1 MNKRK
6 KLITVL
12 MVIAAVLLIC
22 VGLYLMPKSFGK
34 GVDAKRVHHINVF
47 DGNTGEGFTV
57 DDPAQIRHIVENIQS
72 IPMHRDG
79 ISMGRMGY
87 GFKISYIDENDRD
100 VVPLF
105 FMNSDNTIR
114 KDPFFY
120 RCEGGLGFDYLKE
133 LETEILNTVPS
144 LLEIAQNSDKELQDT
159 LRGFSAEEIHA
170 KWGEPNWELFGFW
183 GDIYHF
189 PGSDRAI
196 ILYYDANGIINNIKT
211 DYQNESAA
219 SYGKKQIDNNEE
231 HDEIDQSLSIG
242 IIGGADGPTA
252 IFVTGSVNW
261 PKMIAFLGGLA
272 VLIVVG
278 IVLIKKKRSK
288 E

>member
-1 MNKRK
+1 MNKKR
-6 KLITVL
+6 ITAIAI
-12 MVIAAVLLIC
+12 IAAVLLIG
-22 VGLYLMPKSFGK
+22 VFLYMMPKSFGK
-34 GVDAKRVHHINVF
+34 GIDPKQVHHINVF
-47 DGNTGEGFTV
+47 DGQTGEGFTI
-57 DDPAQIRHIVENIQS
+57 DDPVQIRHIVENIQS

-105 FMNSDNTIR
+105 YMNSDDTIR

-120 RCEGGLGFDYLKE
+120 RCDGSLGFDYLKE
-133 LETEILNTVPS
+133 LEAENLGSSTSDSIAFAPVYIDGVAYYYTGIVLPIEPDESTIEYLDTATGAEGPSISAWVRIDDEALAVRIDDEWCQFVSDGFEI
-144 LLEIAQNSDKELQDT
+144 DKD
-159 LRGFSAEEIHA
+159 
-170 KWGEPNWELFGFW
+170 
-183 GDIYHF
+183 
-189 PGSDRAI
+189 
-196 ILYYDANGIINNIKT
+196 
-211 DYQNESAA
+211 
-219 SYGKKQIDNNEE
+219 
-231 HDEIDQSLSIG
+231 HDEITQGLSIG

-261 PKMIAFLGGLA
+261 PKMIAVLGSLA

-278 IVLIKKKRSK
+278 IVLVKKKRFK

>member
-1 MNKRK
+1 MNKKR
-6 KLITVL
+6 ITA
-12 MVIAAVLLIC
+12 IAIIAVVLLIC
-22 VGLYLMPKSFGK
+22 VGLYMMPKSFGK
-34 GVDAKRVHHINVF
+34 GVDPKQVHHISVF
-47 DGNTGEGFTV
+47 DGQTGEGFTI
-57 DDPAQIRHIVENIQS
+57 DDPAQIRHIVQNIQS

-105 FMNSDNTIR
+105 YMNSDDTIR

-120 RCEGGLGFDYLKE
+120 RCDSSLGFDYLKE
-133 LETEILNTVPS
+133 LEADILGSTSDSIAFAPVYIDGVAYYYTGVVFPIEPDESTIEYLDTATGAEGPSISAWVRIDDEALAVRIDDEWCQFVSDGFEI
-144 LLEIAQNSDKELQDT
+144 DKD
-159 LRGFSAEEIHA
+159 
-170 KWGEPNWELFGFW
+170 
-183 GDIYHF
+183 
-189 PGSDRAI
+189 
-196 ILYYDANGIINNIKT
+196 
-211 DYQNESAA
+211 
-219 SYGKKQIDNNEE
+219 
-231 HDEIDQSLSIG
+231 HDEITQGLSIG

-261 PKMIAFLGGLA
+261 PKMIAVLGSLA

-278 IVLIKKKRSK
+278 IVLVKKKRFK

>member
-1 MNKRK
+1 MNKKR
-6 KLITVL
+6 ITA
-12 MVIAAVLLIC
+12 IAIITAVLLIG
-22 VGLYLMPKSFGK
+22 VFLYMMPKSFGK
-34 GVDAKRVHHINVF
+34 GIDPKQVHHINVF
-47 DGNTGEGFTV
+47 DGQTGEGFTI
-57 DDPAQIRHIVENIQS
+57 DDPAQIRHIVQNIQS

-105 FMNSDNTIR
+105 YMNSDDTIR

-133 LETEILNTVPS
+133 LEADILGSSTSDSIAFAPVYIDGVAYYYTGVVLPIEPDESTIEYLDTAAGAEGPSISAWVRIDDEALAVRIDDEWWQFVSDGFEI
-144 LLEIAQNSDKELQDT
+144 DKD
-159 LRGFSAEEIHA
+159 
-170 KWGEPNWELFGFW
+170 
-183 GDIYHF
+183 
-189 PGSDRAI
+189 
-196 ILYYDANGIINNIKT
+196 
-211 DYQNESAA
+211 
-219 SYGKKQIDNNEE
+219 

-288 E
+288 Q

>member
-22 VGLYLMPKSFGK
+22 VGLYMMPTSFGK
-34 GVDAKRVHHINVF
+34 GVDPKRVHHINVF
-47 DGNTGEGFTV
+47 DGQTGEDFTV

-87 GFKISYIDENDRD
+87 GFQISYIDENGRD

-120 RCEGGLGFDYLKE
+120 RCDGSLGFDYLKE
-133 LETEILNTVPS
+133 LEADILGSTSDSIAFAPVYIDGVAYYYTGIVLPIEPDESTIEYLDTATGAEGPSISAWVRIDDEALAVRIDDEWCQFVSDGFEI
-144 LLEIAQNSDKELQDT
+144 DKD
-159 LRGFSAEEIHA
+159 
-170 KWGEPNWELFGFW
+170 
-183 GDIYHF
+183 
-189 PGSDRAI
+189 
-196 ILYYDANGIINNIKT
+196 
-211 DYQNESAA
+211 
-219 SYGKKQIDNNEE
+219 
-231 HDEIDQSLSIG
+231 HDEITQGLSIG
-242 IIGGADGPTA
+242 IIGGADGPTQ
-252 IFVTGSVNW
+252 IIVSGFVNW
-261 PKMIAFLGGLA
+261 PKMIAVLGGLA
-272 VLIVVG
+272 VLIVEG
-278 IVLIKKKRSK
+278 MTKPASLRYQRRKP
-288 E
+288 